1 MSRFVAALMTV
12 IGNKVTTSV
21 HPAMLQKL
29 LGDAAPRDVLTARSS
44 RATGD
49 LEQESG
55 IEAVKRAG
63 REAWDKHHGGA
74 S

>member
-1 MSRFVAALMTV
+1 
-12 IGNKVTTSV
+12 
-21 HPAMLQKL
+21 MLQKL

-44 RATGD
+44 RATGE